1 MTRLVEKKID
11 SNTRKQALADYLK
24 IDIDEIED
32 GYDDNHFEINRDEW
46 MVLTEDESYDE
57 FKDWEMSLIDD
68 LGIEAF
74 SENFQNHILENCI
87 DESWF
92 KEVAE
97 EESQYYIEEMDDE
110 ELIDYAHDHNIAE
123 DIEDTENL
131 SEREI
136 EKIREECEEE
146 YAQNILDQG
155 ISGYFENMYG
165 RNWAK
170 ELGDTIT
177 KQIDWEQVIE
187 DLYDWDSRDVLW
199 GSMAGYD
206 GKVIELDKV
215 DGEWLFAYRTN

>member
-1 MTRLVEKKID
+1 MKLIEKRID
-11 SNTRKQALADYLK
+11 SDTKKEELAKYLN
-24 IDIDEIED
+24 IDIDEVDD
-32 GYDDNHFEINRDEW
+32 GYDDNHFENGREEW

-74 SENFQNHILENCI
+74 TENFQNHILENCI

-123 DIEDTENL
+123 DVENTENL

-155 ISGYFENMYG
+155 VSEYFENIYG

-187 DLYDWDSRDVLW
+187 DLYDRDSRDTLW
-199 GSMAGYD
+199 GSMASYD
-206 GKVIELDKV
+206 GEVHEIGKV
-215 DGEWLFAYRTN
+215 DGEWLYAYRTN